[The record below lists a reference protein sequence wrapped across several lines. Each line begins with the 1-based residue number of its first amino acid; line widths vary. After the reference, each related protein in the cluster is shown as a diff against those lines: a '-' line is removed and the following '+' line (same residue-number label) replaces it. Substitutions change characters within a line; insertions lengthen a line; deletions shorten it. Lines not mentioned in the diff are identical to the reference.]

1 MGTGKFFARVTRSGI
16 LGAALLG
23 LAALPAYAESD
34 ITLSGNAA
42 FLTQYVDRGLTNSAE
57 HPAVQPEF
65 DLTYKEIFYA
75 GIWASNVDFGN
86 GPNGQEL
93 ASIEIDYYAGITPKV
108 GKWNFDIA
116 GYYIA
121 YPGAFDPGGELDY
134 VEIWTGVSRNLFNDK
149 LELKLYNYWAPE
161 YFGETGNNN
170 VLEFSP
176 GWKFNKIWYFTP
188 KLSGKVGHQWGD
200 LSEGGTSYTYWSVAL
215 TLGFNEKPP
224 LELEIRYWDSLDL
237 SGFTCHSGVDACHNL
252 VVGSLKATF

>member
-1 MGTGKFFARVTRSGI
+1 MAMGTGKLFARVMRSGI

-93 ASIEIDYYAGITPKV
+93 ASIEIDYYVGITPE
-108 GKWNFDIA
+108 G
-116 GYYIA
+116 GQMELRYCHLLRHLS
-121 YPGAFDPGGELDY
+121 GAFDR
-134 VEIWTGVSRNLFNDK
+134 WR
-149 LELKLYNYWAPE
+149 A
-161 YFGETGNNN
+161 
-170 VLEFSP
+170 
-176 GWKFNKIWYFTP
+176 
-188 KLSGKVGHQWGD
+188 
-200 LSEGGTSYTYWSVAL
+200 
-215 TLGFNEKPP
+215 
-224 LELEIRYWDSLDL
+224 
-237 SGFTCHSGVDACHNL
+237 
-252 VVGSLKATF
+252 